1 VHQETRRAFCRRVL
15 IWGCFNKRGLGC
27 FRAINGTMNTER
39 YVSVIENE
47 LLPSVYLWFNGPTDC
62 IFQHDNA
69 PCHKSKVTND
79 FLSEK
84 EFVVMDWP
92 PFSLDLNPIENL
104 WSILKQRLTQTT
116 FNSAEE
122 VVEEVYRLWNS
133 DPILNSHC
141 AKLSDSMPQRIQSC
155 IVLRGGATKY

>member
-69 PCHKSKVTND
+69 PCHKSKATND

-92 PFSLDLNPIENL
+92 PFSPDLNPIENL

-122 VVEEVYRLWNS
+122 VVEEVHRLWNS

-155 IVLRGGATKY
+155 IALRGGATKY